1 MPHSRLARLALAVLG
16 GTAAVFVA
24 AFTVLSL
31 AYSPTY
37 IGRMM
42 LWQDADVQDYTRF
55 PARDV
60 AAAPEPFSFGEP
72 ENPVATADAVRAG
85 LAASA
90 SVTGDPDAFLEE
102 AGTQAF
108 IVIQDDVILY
118 EHYFGGFERAS
129 IATSFSVAK
138 SYVSALVGIAIQEGA
153 IGGADDPITKY
164 LPELIERDAR
174 FADITIQHLLDMTSG
189 IRYDEAAWYNGDDA
203 LTYYFDDLRSLALD
217 RTEIEQPPGQVW
229 LYNNYNPLLLGLIL
243 ERATGVHVADY
254 LAQKLWSRIGT
265 EFPASWSLDRK
276 DGFEKMESGINARP
290 IDFAKL
296 GRLYLD
302 GGAWNGKQIVPAD
315 WVATSTR
322 PTADERTGYFP
333 TSLNRPYGTVSHK
346 MFWWRIA
353 LRDGDYAYCAE
364 GNYGQF
370 IFVAPTKRLI
380 VVRFGKTFGI
390 SLFEWFEVFTSLAE
404 NLKR

>member
-1 MPHSRLARLALAVLG
+1 
-16 GTAAVFVA
+16 
-24 AFTVLSL
+24 
-31 AYSPTY
+31 
-37 IGRMM
+37 
-42 LWQDADVQDYTRF
+42 
-55 PARDV
+55 
-60 AAAPEPFSFGEP
+60 
-72 ENPVATADAVRAG
+72 
-85 LAASA
+85 
-90 SVTGDPDAFLEE
+90 
-102 AGTQAF
+102 
-108 IVIQDDVILY
+108 
-118 EHYFGGFERAS
+118 
-129 IATSFSVAK
+129 
-138 SYVSALVGIAIQEGA
+138 
-153 IGGADDPITKY
+153 
-164 LPELIERDAR
+164 
-174 FADITIQHLLDMTSG
+174 MTSG

-203 LTYYFDDLRSLALD
+203 LTYYFDDLRSLALG
-217 RTEIEQPPGQVW
+217 RTKIEQPPGEVW

-315 WVATSTR
+315 WIATSTR
-322 PTADERTGYFP
+322 PTADEQTGYFP

-353 LRDGDYAYCAE
+353 LPDGDYAYCAE

-380 VVRFGKTFGI
+380 VVRFGKDFGI
-390 SLFEWFEVFTSLAE
+390 SLFDWFEVFTILTE